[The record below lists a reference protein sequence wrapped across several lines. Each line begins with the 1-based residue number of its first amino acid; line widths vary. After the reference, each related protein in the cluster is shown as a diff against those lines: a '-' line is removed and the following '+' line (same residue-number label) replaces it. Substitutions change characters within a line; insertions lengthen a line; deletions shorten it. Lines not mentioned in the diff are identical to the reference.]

1 MYNSYI
7 TALESY
13 NVIPTTCRS
22 SLSLHDNVDG
32 SPNVYTIVYSELMSG
47 KLCGFF
53 IVQNSSCVDEKCV
66 HEFNMLSSPCS
77 ISCDISVSIFY
88 TNMFGEVLSSELVVF
103 SSIIS
108 YVPDQHSKCII
119 INTQYT
125 TTVIIVLYI
134 DEVKLIWESV

>member
-1 MYNSYI
+1 M
-7 TALESY
+7 
-13 NVIPTTCRS
+13 
-22 SLSLHDNVDG
+22 DG

-53 IVQNSSCVDEKCV
+53 TVQNSSCVDEKCV

-77 ISCDISVSIFY
+77 ISRDISVSIFY
-88 TNMFGEVLSSELVVF
+88 TNMFGEVLSSESVVF